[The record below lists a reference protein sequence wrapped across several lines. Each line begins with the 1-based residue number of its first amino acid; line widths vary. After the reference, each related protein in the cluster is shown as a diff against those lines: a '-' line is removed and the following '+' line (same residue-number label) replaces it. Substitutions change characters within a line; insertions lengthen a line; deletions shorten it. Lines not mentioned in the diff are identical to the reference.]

1 MYEYYENYGHKIA
14 KAQSSDAVVLPPDF
28 EEKYYKVKSKTNVFN
43 DIEDEQNKSYKPEK
57 YADKAEMKNS
67 DFDASVLEDE
77 AAEVYEILKKAG
89 RSVQAD
95 ELAEMCGMD
104 ISEMLMV
111 LTDLEIEGA
120 VQSSAGN
127 IYTAN

>member
-1 MYEYYENYGHKIA
+1 M
-14 KAQSSDAVVLPPDF
+14 
-28 EEKYYKVKSKTNVFN
+28 
-43 DIEDEQNKSYKPEK
+43 
-57 YADKAEMKNS
+57 
-67 DFDASVLEDE
+67 
-77 AAEVYEILKKAG
+77 YEILKKAG
-89 RSVQAD
+89 RPVQAD